1 MVEEA
6 EGLKIEIGQ
15 RIKEYRKLRSY
26 SIGKLSQIAGVD
38 RGYLGALEAGKGG
51 AVSIKTIYKL
61 AKALDIEPE
70 LLTPGTQI
78 KNRPISSLMLELQQ
92 RLSASELMDIR
103 VVGYVPAGDPISVQQ
118 QDMGYVEVP
127 RVLLEGE
134 LMEGLYAVKINGES
148 LSGDGIHDG
157 DYVIVKPGNEIID
170 GKIYIVKLGDE
181 ICVRHIYRR
190 LKYLHLVASN
200 CNYQDIKAKDVEI
213 QGRVILSGNW
223 NKH

>member
-1 MVEEA
+1 MIEEA
-6 EGLKIEIGQ
+6 EGLKVEIGQ
-15 RIKEYRKLRSY
+15 RIKEYRLKR
-26 SIGKLSQIAGVD
+26 KLSIRKLAQLAGID
-38 RGYLGALEAGKGG
+38 RGYLGKIESGKGG
-51 AVSIKTIYKL
+51 GGSIKIINRL
-61 AKALDIEPE
+61 AQALEIEPE
-70 LLTPGTQI
+70 FLNPRTPLS
-78 KNRPISSLMLELQQ
+78 NRPISSLMLELQQ